1 MLNIILGQEIDTN
14 TWASLV
20 EASPVATWFQTQE
33 AFDFFESLSFLD
45 AFALGVENEG
55 KLKGVV
61 VGFIQ
66 KDGGKLKQFLSRR
79 AIISGGPLLA
89 DDITDEE
96 LSALLLATR
105 KQLQHKAIYIESR
118 NFNDYSKWKNT
129 FEKNG
134 FQYEPHLNF
143 HLDSTSLET
152 AQSNLGSHRKKYIR
166 LSLRD
171 GAYLVENPT
180 IGQIRTYYE
189 ILENLYKTK
198 VKTPLFPFEF
208 FEKLYQK
215 NGKFLLVGL
224 EDKIIGGTV
233 CVCLAGK
240 AVYEWF
246 VCGNDHFRKNIR
258 PSSLATWFGIEYSAN
273 NGYPC
278 FDFMGAGKPNEEY
291 GVRDFKAEFGGQL
304 VEYGRFK
311 YIANHL
317 MYLVGKLAVDL
328 IKKLKISIV

>member
-1 MLNIILGQEIDTN
+1 MLKIIIGKDIDTN
-14 TWASLV
+14 AWTGLV
-20 EASPVATWFQTQE
+20 EASPVATWFQTHE
-33 AFDFFESLSFLD
+33 AFEFFESLSLLE
-45 AFALGVENEG
+45 AFAFGVENDG
-55 KLKGVV
+55 QLKGVV

-66 KDGGKLKQFLSRR
+66 KDGGKLKQFFSRR
-79 AIISGGPLLA
+79 AIVSGGPLLA
-89 DDITDEE
+89 EDITDEE
-96 LSALLLATR
+96 LSALLAATR
-105 KQLQHKAIYIESR
+105 KQLKHKAIYIESR
-118 NFNDYSKWKNT
+118 NFNDYSKWRDI

-143 HLDSTSLET
+143 HLDTTLLET

-171 GAYLVENPT
+171 GAFLIDNPT
-180 IGQIRTYYE
+180 IEQVRSFYE
-189 ILENLYKTK
+189 ILDNLYKTK

-208 FEKLYQK
+208 FEKLYQQ

-246 VCGNDHFRKNIR
+246 ECGNDHFRKNIR

-273 NGYPC
+273 NGYPR

-304 VEYGRFK
+304 VEHGRFH
-311 YIANHL
+311 YVCNSSL
-317 MYLVGKLAVDL
+317 YFVGKTGVKLL
-328 IKKLKISIV
+328 KLKK

>member
-1 MLNIILGQEIDTN
+1 MLRIIAGKEVDTN
-14 TWASLV
+14 AWAGLV
-20 EASPVATWFQTQE
+20 KSSSVSTWFQTQD
-33 AFDFFESLSFLD
+33 AFEFFESLSFLE
-45 AFALGVENEG
+45 AFALGIDNDG

-66 KDGGKLKQFLSRR
+66 KDGGKLKRFFSRR
-79 AIISGGPLLA
+79 AIINGGPLLA

-96 LSALLLATR
+96 LSALLLATQ

-118 NFNDYSKWKNT
+118 NFNNYSKWKNT

-143 HLDSTSLET
+143 HLDTTSLET

-171 GAYLVENPT
+171 GAYLLENPT
-180 IGQIRTYYE
+180 IEQIRTYYE

-273 NGYPC
+273 NCYPR

-304 VEYGRFK
+304 VEFGRFK
-311 YIANHL
+311 HICSSLLYKTGTIGVRL
-317 MYLVGKLAVDL
+317 L
-328 IKKLKISIV
+328 KKS